1 MIYPISEI
9 DISYVN
15 LFAPARKLFTT
26 CSPFT
31 YPPEEMSIKYVRS
44 STPIRN
50 VTVTIDQS
58 RHSRA
63 ALFVPV
69 GPERCVTE
77 SRDAPVVLVGP
88 ERCVTAS
95 RDARRPPFVLL
106 RLRGEKHKGKRTG
119 KCTRTKGDA
128 AALPNLC
135 LEQQLD

>member
-1 MIYPISEI
+1 
-9 DISYVN
+9 
-15 LFAPARKLFTT
+15 
-26 CSPFT
+26 
-31 YPPEEMSIKYVRS
+31 MSIKYVRS

-50 VTVTIDQS
+50 VTITIDQS
-58 RHSRA
+58 RHSRDTNH
-63 ALFVPV
+63 VPV
-69 GPERCVTE
+69 GPERCVTAP
-77 SRDAPVVLVGP
+77 RDTLFDSVGP

-95 RDARRPPFVLL
+95 RDARRLPFVLL